1 MQLECKSGPTDRRRV
16 ERFVLVAR
24 GAADAQPVQPLM
36 TRPIDEANDIGQVL
50 QALSNGVRA
59 DFEIAKSARLTLD
72 RVHIAL
78 VFLVA
83 NKCVVGSPDTRF
95 RTTDSGNDMIKEANA
110 VRRRLPALR
119 RLCAIAAKET
129 RQQTTLRTRKLPL

>member
-1 MQLECKSGPTDRRRV
+1 
-16 ERFVLVAR
+16 
-24 GAADAQPVQPLM
+24 M
-36 TRPIDEANDIGQVL
+36 TRPIDEAGDIGHVL

-59 DFEIAKSARLTLD
+59 DFEIAKTARLTLD

-78 VFLVA
+78 VLLMA

-110 VRRRLPALR
+110 DRRRLPTPR
-119 RLCAIAAKET
+119 RLSAIAAKQT
-129 RQQTTLRTRKLPL
+129 LQQTRLRTRKLPL